1 MTAREHNKLLS
12 IFYFVMAGLQLF
24 GGIIVALVYG
34 VIGGVALTSG
44 TRQEDQIMG
53 GVFLGMA
60 VVVGLIILVFGGLT
74 LLTAFKVLK
83 EKPIGRTLG
92 IIVSILSLFS
102 IPLGTA
108 LGIYGLWFF
117 FGDMGKNLYAGV
129 NAPSPYQPQ
138 PPSPGTW
145 Q

>member
-44 TRQEDQIMG
+44 TREEDQIMG

-102 IPLGTA
+102 FPIGTA
-108 LGIYGLWFF
+108 LGVYGLWFF
-117 FGDMGKNLYAGV
+117 FGDMGKSLYAG
-129 NAPSPYQPQ
+129 NTGSPYPPQ